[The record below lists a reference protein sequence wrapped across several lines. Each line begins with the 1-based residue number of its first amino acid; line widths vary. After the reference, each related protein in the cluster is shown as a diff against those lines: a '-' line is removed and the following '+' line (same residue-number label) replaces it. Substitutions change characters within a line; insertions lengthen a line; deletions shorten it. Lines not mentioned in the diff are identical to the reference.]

1 MHEELK
7 HTDLTMIRAVCSR
20 QSWSQWTLIASRE
33 RLYQFISMS
42 DDASQK
48 VMRQEVMEIGD
59 NGARQSAIVIA
70 ASQRATWLDTQ
81 PLNEE
86 EDMRLDETSW
96 NMRGCKR

>member
-20 QSWSQWTLIASRE
+20 QSWSQWTSIASRE

-59 NGARQSAIVIA
+59 NGAH
-70 ASQRATWLDTQ
+70 TQ

>member
-7 HTDLTMIRAVCSR
+7 HTDLTMIRGVCSR
-20 QSWSQWTLIASRE
+20 QSWSQWTSIASHE

-59 NGARQSAIVIA
+59 NGAH
-70 ASQRATWLDTQ
+70 TQ
-81 PLNEE
+81 PLNDE

>member
-20 QSWSQWTLIASRE
+20 QSWSQWTSIASRE

-59 NGARQSAIVIA
+59 NGPRRFASVIA
-70 ASQRATWLDTQ
+70 GSQRATQ